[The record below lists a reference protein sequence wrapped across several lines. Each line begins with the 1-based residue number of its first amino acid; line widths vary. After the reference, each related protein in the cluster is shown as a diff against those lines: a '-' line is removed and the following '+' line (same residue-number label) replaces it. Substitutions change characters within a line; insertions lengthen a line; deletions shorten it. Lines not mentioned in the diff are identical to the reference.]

1 MGHSQYL
8 KQEVMK
14 SPVELIM
21 VSQDN
26 NNKFYRMTDTD
37 DGNFAVEYGR
47 VGVTSIKETY
57 PIARWDSKY
66 REKLKK
72 GYRDVSDL
80 KVESKEGEI
89 SFDSIDIEHFYKTF
103 LRYTKENVGRN
114 YTIQVGAVTKLM
126 LSEAQDVLNQM
137 VTASDEKEL
146 NKFLLSLYMILPRRM
161 SDVRSHIFKGTESE
175 KQIQDR
181 ITKEQDILDSLSSQV
196 VTNVTE
202 NQSLT
207 DLLGVTITEEPNFE
221 FVNGIILPTNSSKHR
236 PYKVYKITNPLRQQ
250 NFDNWLSTQD
260 NQNVE
265 YLIHGTRNPNIFS
278 ILKAGLIIRPTN
290 AVISGAAYGEGIYH
304 SAHSDKS
311 LGYTGYDPDKL
322 FLIQRVHMGNP
333 FTYEGWYRDGKSI
346 SRSQMNYNYLKPN
359 GYDSLYVKPGD
370 GLRNSEYIVYNSEQT
385 DTNYLVW
392 MK

>member
-1 MGHSQYL
+1 MR
-8 KQEVMK
+8 

-57 PIARWDSKY
+57 PMSRWDSKY
-66 REKLKK
+66 KEKLKK

-114 YTIQVGAVTKLM
+114 YTIQVGAVTKIM

-137 VTASDEKEL
+137 LSGNDL
-146 NKFLLSLYMILPRRM
+146 NKLLLTLYTILPRRM
-161 SDVRSHIFKGTESE
+161 GNVKDHIFKGTESE

-181 ITKEQDILDSLSSQV
+181 ISKEQDILDSLSSQV

-207 DLLGVTITEEPNFE
+207 DLLGATITEEPNFE

-236 PYKVYKITNPLRQQ
+236 PYKVYKIENKDRKDK
-250 NFDNWLSTQD
+250 FDTWLNTQS
-260 NQNVE
+260 NQHVE
-265 YLIHGTRNPNIFS
+265 HLIHGTRNPNIFS

-346 SRSQMNYNYLKPN
+346 SRSQMNYNYLKSIGN
-359 GYDSLYVKPGD
+359 DSLYVKPGD
-370 GLRNSEYIVYNSEQT
+370 GLRNSEYIVFNADQT

>member
-1 MGHSQYL
+1 
-8 KQEVMK
+8 MK

-21 VSQDN
+21 VSSEN
-26 NNKFYRMTDTD
+26 NNKRYYMVDTD

-47 VGVTSIKETY
+47 IGQNMTKEVY
-57 PIARWDSKY
+57 PISRWDSKY

-359 GYDSLYVKPGD
+359 GYDSLYVTPGQ
-370 GLRNSEYIVYNSEQT
+370 GLKNSEYVVYNPEQT
-385 DTNYLVW
+385 DSQFLVW
-392 MK
+392 LK